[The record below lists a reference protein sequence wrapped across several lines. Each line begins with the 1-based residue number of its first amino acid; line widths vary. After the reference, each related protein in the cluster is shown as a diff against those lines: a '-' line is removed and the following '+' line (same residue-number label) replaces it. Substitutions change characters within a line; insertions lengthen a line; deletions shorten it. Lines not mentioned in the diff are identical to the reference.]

1 MYKGTRSLDEKDGF
15 AKLSYQSVVEPNS
28 LGLYMVSEYLLRN
41 FIPKRF
47 ESMADRAVFR

>member
-28 LGLYMVSEYLLRN
+28 SGLYMVSEYLLRN